1 MQVIVGLGNP
11 GEKYDKTRHNI
22 GRDAVDAF
30 RVAHQF
36 SEWSV
41 DKKAHALTSKGV
53 YAGEDVLLVLPETYM
68 NDSGI
73 SVAYFVK
80 KKSQLQKL
88 LVLHDELD
96 VALGRFKISTN
107 KSAGGHKG
115 IISTIEHIKTQEFA
129 RLRIGIAPVTAG
141 GKVKKVLG
149 EAEVKKHVLTTF
161 KPSEKETVARVID
174 RCVAAI
180 ELTIEKGPVLA
191 ANDVNAWVA

>member
-1 MQVIVGLGNP
+1 MYLVVGLGNP

-22 GRDAVDAF
+22 GRDAVEAF

-36 SEWSV
+36 PDWTV
-41 DKKAHALTSKGV
+41 NGRARALTSKGV
-53 YAGEDVLLVLPETYM
+53 YGDTEVLLVLPETYM
-68 NDSGI
+68 NDSGEAVVY
-73 SVAYFVK
+73 VAKTK
-80 KKSQLQKL
+80 KQIANM

-107 KSAGGHKG
+107 KSAGGHRG
-115 IISTIEHIKTQEFA
+115 ILSIIAHIKTQEFA

-149 EAEVKKHVLTTF
+149 EADVKKHVLTGF
-161 KPSEKETVARVID
+161 KPTERETALRVLD

-180 ELTIEKGPVLA
+180 ELTLEKGPVLA

>member
-11 GEKYDKTRHNI
+11 GERYDKTRHNI

-30 RVAHQF
+30 RVAHDF
-36 SEWSV
+36 PEWTT

-53 YAGEDVLLVLPETYM
+53 YAGQDVLLLLPETYM

-73 SVAYFVK
+73 AVSYFVK
-80 KKSQLQKL
+80 TKKQIAQMF
-88 LVLHDELD
+88 VLHDELD

-115 IISTIEHIKTQEFA
+115 IISIIEHIKTQEFA

-141 GKVKKVLG
+141 CKVKKVLG
-149 EAEVKKHVLTTF
+149 EDAVKKHVLTVF
-161 KPSEKETVARVID
+161 KKTEEEKVKRVLD
-174 RCVAAI
+174 RSVAAI
-180 ELTIEKGPVLA
+180 ELAIEKGPVLA